1 MRMLYSYKIKTYMF
15 HKYLIIILAVTISCN
30 SKPTE
35 TKQEGVTILEDGTKV
50 EDAVERIPEKVE
62 DAVESRE
69 ELVETNETSDHSE
82 DIFQPTPFI
91 AKILDQLGVQPKQ
104 VYEEFVVQKVMPYDT
119 SSTIVVI
126 PTVASQEYDWEVFTL
141 NSYVLVVDSETAKIK
156 QQFYEKESW
165 YSDAIEL
172 REIGID
178 TANYIVAE
186 GKRAF
191 GVTLYYIGASRP
203 NPMNSKTLSLFVQEE
218 NTLVQILDEFEIHSF
233 WGEWD
238 VQCTGEFTKVDKI
251 LIMDT
256 NPYNGFY
263 DIKVRVETKN
273 IESFEKGEDDC
284 DEKETT
290 QTSKQLLRYYD
301 SYQLYSRTYALE
313 TKASCGLEIK
323 LTGDQYHLKTSKR
336 EHAGTYK
343 IQDGYII
350 FKGLLADNPKIEV
363 QGSYSKD
370 EIVIQNYGNA
380 MNQYTVFEECSD
392 QKYLRLVL
400 ED

>member
-1 MRMLYSYKIKTYMF
+1 MF
-15 HKYLIIILAVTISCN
+15 HKYLIIILALTISCNSN

-35 TKQEGVTILEDGTKV
+35 TKQEGITVLGDGTKV
-50 EDAVERIPEKVE
+50 EDAVERIPERVE

-69 ELVETNETSDHSE
+69 EPAETNETSDHSE

-178 TANYIVAE
+178 TANYMVAE

-203 NPMNSKTLSLFVQEE
+203 NPMNSKTLSLFIQEE

-301 SYQLYSRTYALE
+301 SYQLYSRTYVLE
-313 TKASCGLEIK
+313 ETASCGLEIK

-336 EHAGTYK
+336 EHTGTYK
-343 IQDGYII
+343 IQDGYIT
-350 FKGLLADNPKIEV
+350 FKGLLADNPKREV

-380 MNQYTVFEECSD
+380 MNQFTVFEECSD